1 MPPKAKGLRRL
12 DRFSAIVTLLGLLVP
27 AVLGAIALEV
37 AHQAVPA
44 LQEFGLGFLWGQDWN
59 PNRDV
64 YGALPHVWGTL
75 VTSAIALGLAGPAGL
90 GTAILLTE
98 DWPWLPK
105 GLQEALA
112 IAVELLAAVPSV
124 VCGLWSLLV
133 LIPFL
138 QGWTPVRGPGLL
150 AAGIT
155 LAIAVVPLTAAL
167 SREALAAVSPALREG
182 ALALGASRWQTLG
195 RVILPAALPGLTGAI
210 ALALGRALGETM
222 AVAMT
227 IGNGLRISLDWGAP
241 ASSIAALLA
250 NQFAEADGLQI
261 AALMYLALVLFGLT
275 ALVNLLANLLRR
287 SP

>member
-1 MPPKAKGLRRL
+1 M
-12 DRFSAIVTLLGLLVP
+12 VTLLALLVP
-27 AVLGAIALEV
+27 VVLGAIALEV
-37 AHQAVPA
+37 AQAALPA
-44 LQEFGLGFLWGQDWN
+44 LTRFGIAFLWSRDWN
-59 PNRDV
+59 PNRDG

-75 VTSAIALGLAGPAGL
+75 ATSAIALGLAWPAGL

-98 DWPWLPK
+98 DWPWLPRW
-105 GLQEALA
+105 LQEALA

-138 QGWTPVRGPGLL
+138 RGWTPVRGPSLL
-150 AAGIT
+150 AAGLT

-167 SREALAAVSPALREG
+167 SREALAAVPPSLREG
-182 ALALGASRWQTLG
+182 ALALGASRWQALG
-195 RVILPAALPGLTGAI
+195 RVILPAARPGLTGAI

-227 IGNGLRISLDWGAP
+227 IGNGLRISWDVGAP

-275 ALVNLLANLLRR
+275 ALVNLLANLPRT
-287 SP
+287 

>member
-1 MPPKAKGLRRL
+1 MPPKAKGFRRL
-12 DRFSAIVTLLGLLVP
+12 DGFSAIVTLLGLLVP

-37 AHQAVPA
+37 AHQAMPA
-44 LQEFGLGFLWGQDWN
+44 LQKFGLGFLWGQEWN
-59 PNRDV
+59 PNRDR

-75 VTSAIALGLAGPAGL
+75 ATSAIALGLAGPAGL

-105 GLQEALA
+105 WLQEALA

-138 QGWTPVRGPGLL
+138 RGWTPVRGPGLL

-167 SREALAAVSPALREG
+167 AREALAAVSPALREG

-227 IGNGLRISLDWGAP
+227 IGNGLRISLDLGAP

-275 ALVNLLANLLRR
+275 ALVNLLANLLRM